1 MTILQD
7 FLKDLA
13 ELVNIDAGT
22 RNAAGVTKAAE
33 IMKRHYESIGFHAE
47 LVDLSPDCGK
57 ALLAT
62 NRPGADHY
70 DIMLNAHLDTVFPDG
85 TAAARPF
92 RFDDVKAYGPG
103 CLDCKAGVLSIF
115 YCINTARKEDI
126 DRLSILVCCNPDE
139 ELISPWS
146 SEWLLAQGK

>member
-62 NRPGADHY
+62 N
-70 DIMLNAHLDTVFPDG
+70 LNIIDELSDG
-85 TAAARPF
+85 TTFMFACTFEAIKTRPYP
-92 RFDDVKAYGPG
+92 VKWA
-103 CLDCKAGVLSIF
+103 
-115 YCINTARKEDI
+115 E
-126 DRLSILVCCNPDE
+126 
-139 ELISPWS
+139 
-146 SEWLLAQGK
+146 

>member
-57 ALLAT
+57 VLLAT

-70 DIMLNAHLDTVFPDG
+70 DIMLNAHLDTVFLYLLRHQN
-85 TAAARPF
+85 RP
-92 RFDDVKAYGPG
+92 
-103 CLDCKAGVLSIF
+103 
-115 YCINTARKEDI
+115 
-126 DRLSILVCCNPDE
+126 
-139 ELISPWS
+139 
-146 SEWLLAQGK
+146 

>member
-103 CLDCKAGVLSIF
+103 CLDCKAGVLS
-115 YCINTARKEDI
+115 TLK
-126 DRLSILVCCNPDE
+126 
-139 ELISPWS
+139 PWS
-146 SEWLLAQGK
+146 AR

>member
-92 RFDDVKAYGPG
+92 RFDDVRPTVQ
-103 CLDCKAGVLSIF
+103 DVS
-115 YCINTARKEDI
+115 TARLGFS
-126 DRLSILVCCNPDE
+126 LSSTASKPPVRKILTDFR
-139 ELISPWS
+139 S
-146 SEWLLAQGK
+146 SSAATRMRS

>member
-92 RFDDVKAYGPG
+92 RLGFS
-103 CLDCKAGVLSIF
+103 LSS
-115 YCINTARKEDI
+115 TASKPPVRK
-126 DRLSILVCCNPDE
+126 ILTDFR
-139 ELISPWS
+139 S
-146 SEWLLAQGK
+146 SSAATRMRS

>member
-62 NRPGADHY
+62 NRPGA
-70 DIMLNAHLDTVFPDG
+70 ASC
-85 TAAARPF
+85 
-92 RFDDVKAYGPG
+92 AYGTVRPTAEPHASSHCPQGG
-103 CLDCKAGVLSIF
+103 CHERQRL
-115 YCINTARKEDI
+115 R
-126 DRLSILVCCNPDE
+126 DR
-139 ELISPWS
+139 
-146 SEWLLAQGK
+146 

>member
-47 LVDLSPDCGK
+47 LVDLP
-57 ALLAT
+57 A
-62 NRPGADHY
+62 
-70 DIMLNAHLDTVFPDG
+70 NA
-85 TAAARPF
+85 
-92 RFDDVKAYGPG
+92 
-103 CLDCKAGVLSIF
+103 AG
-115 YCINTARKEDI
+115 
-126 DRLSILVCCNPDE
+126 
-139 ELISPWS
+139 
-146 SEWLLAQGK
+146 

>member
-33 IMKRHYESIGFHAE
+33 IMKRHYESIGFHAK

-92 RFDDVKAYGPG
+92 QDV
-103 CLDCKAGVLSIF
+103 S
-115 YCINTARKEDI
+115 TARLGFS
-126 DRLSILVCCNPDE
+126 LSSTASKPPVRKILTDFR
-139 ELISPWS
+139 S
-146 SEWLLAQGK
+146 SSAATRMRS